1 MSKIILANS
10 AAYNSSAFS
19 QELTGYAAGY
29 KVPELT
35 EALDFIAPPVPVPSK
50 RFEFA
55 QFGKGDYVIDS
66 DDERS
71 VYGSFKV
78 VRSSGEIVQ
87 AKLVHRGLTMVLDS
101 DEISAN
107 YEQRAVER
115 LKKRLLRNELFRAAA
130 MLSKAAENAA
140 KKWLASGSGKTTPDG
155 DLMELVKLIADKSGI
170 PATRIICGE
179 TAWMYRYAAMVA
191 SEAPGEGASAK
202 LTPEQLAQL
211 LGLEALKIS
220 KDRYEYVDPADGSKK
235 KTTLLP
241 ANKVFAFNAQS
252 GVDVDDPST
261 FKRFHGEGGFKVYT
275 EEKPSVTAITV
286 FHYSLLA
293 QTGVGACRSITVSN
307 S

>member
-29 KVPELT
+29 NVPELT
-35 EALDFIAPPVPVPSK
+35 TALDFIAPPVPVPSK

-115 LKKRLLRNELFRAAA
+115 LKKRLIRNELYRAAG
-130 MLSKAAENAA
+130 MLVKAATNSA
-140 KKWLASGSGKTTPDG
+140 KKWMASGSGKSTPDG
-155 DLMELVKLIADKSGI
+155 DLMDLVKSVADACGMPAYFAASRLGRIAMR
-170 PATRIICGE
+170 P
-179 TAWMYRYAAMVA
+179 
-191 SEAPGEGASAK
+191 
-202 LTPEQLAQL
+202 
-211 LGLEALKIS
+211 
-220 KDRYEYVDPADGSKK
+220 
-235 KTTLLP
+235 
-241 ANKVFAFNAQS
+241 
-252 GVDVDDPST
+252 
-261 FKRFHGEGGFKVYT
+261 
-275 EEKPSVTAITV
+275 
-286 FHYSLLA
+286 
-293 QTGVGACRSITVSN
+293 
-307 S
+307 